1 MIKFFGK
8 SIVAVI
14 CLSGI
19 FGYGHIIVGE
29 TRQLFQNFTPLIAFG
44 VGCLIYVAFWIFLF
58 SRDEGIWSTM
68 EHEVTHALFAL
79 LFFKKVHSLSAKR
92 EVGGEVKLSG
102 GNFVIS
108 LAPYFFP
115 LFTVVI
121 ILIKPFIIPTYQ
133 WVFNGLIGFTLMF
146 HLNHLFRE
154 FHPSQ
159 PDINRTGI
167 IFSFIVVTF
176 FNLFFLGLVIVALNG
191 SWLDMRSYVAEGATQ
206 SIVYLREGWMLFRE
220 NVLYR
225 YIIPHFTGTF

>member
-8 SIVAVI
+8 TVVALM
-14 CLSGI
+14 CLFGI
-19 FGYGHIIVGE
+19 LGYGHVIVGE
-29 TRQLFQNFTPLIAFG
+29 TQQLFENLTPLIAFG
-44 VGCLIYVAFWIFLF
+44 VGGVVYFVFWILLF

-92 EVGGEVKLSG
+92 DVGGEVKLSG

-115 LFTVVI
+115 LFTVII
-121 ILIKPFIIPTYQ
+121 ILIKPFIISTYQ
-133 WVFNGLIGFTLMF
+133 WIFNGLIGFTLMF

-159 PDINRTGI
+159 PDIDRTGV

-176 FNLFFLGLVIVALNG
+176 FNLFFLGLVIVALKG
-191 SWLDMRSYVAEGATQ
+191 SWHDMRGYVMDGASQ
-206 SIVYLREGWMLFRE
+206 SLVYLKEGWILFQE
-220 NVLYR
+220 KVLDR
-225 YIIPHFTGTF
+225 YIAPRFPHSS